1 MSSIV
6 NKVVYL
12 YVSVQNNPMKRF
24 FILLILW
31 SFACATA
38 HAEALQFT
46 HLTTNEGLSQN
57 TVFDIIQ
64 DSKGFMW
71 FATKEGLNRYDG
83 QTFKIFKHRPFSD
96 QGLKNSSIRCMVED
110 RANRI
115 WVGTE
120 SGVCRY
126 DPETE
131 RFTDIILRNEAGEAI
146 HKPIVILERD
156 AHGNIWLVTE
166 TKEIFRY
173 DPESDDIECCYR
185 ASNSIQVLRS
195 DPRGR
200 IWFYELGCGLFST
213 DDHFQNIE
221 RFEVSNPSE
230 IDLHHGLSYLCFDE
244 YSRMYVGFESE
255 GVAEVNLVDRRAT
268 RLPLVEGRGKPLY
281 VRHIMVYNAE
291 ELWIGSES
299 GLFIFNLHTRTAQ
312 RIQHSLY
319 DPYSLS
325 DNAVYTTFKDNE
337 EGIWVG
343 TFFGGVNYLPLRK
356 AEFTKYYPTNDPQ
369 SIKGLRIREL
379 CPDSQGCLWV
389 GSEDAGLYHFD
400 PRQQSFRYV
409 EASRHFSNVHGLLM
423 HGHELWISTF
433 SKGIHVLD
441 TRTGR
446 IRVYDV
452 TTTDGRLFSNYVFAL
467 CKSRDGH
474 IYIGTMHGLQ
484 FYNLYSGEF
493 GYVPEINDG
502 KMVNDIQEDSAGNLW
517 VATLT
522 NGLYV
527 RTPYSDTWRHYLHDA
542 DNLQSLPCNNVTSVF
557 EDSDRR
563 IWITTE
569 GGGFSV
575 FEAGEGYFTHYNT
588 GNGLAS
594 DVAFQIVED
603 DNGMF
608 WISTNNGLV
617 AFDPAERKTKYLY
630 TVANSL
636 PSNQFNYKSSYKAED
651 GTLYFGCIEGL
662 ISFNPQRLNRQ
673 QNKLP
678 PVYITD
684 FSLLDFPDDGSAST
698 LCDKSIIAC
707 DTLYLRH
714 NQNSFSLQ
722 LSVLS
727 YRKSP
732 DTHLSYRME
741 GYDDQWRETPADGA
755 KLPYTKLPPGRYTFH
770 VRLDNGAQS
779 TRKSLHIHITPPL
792 YRSQVASILYF
803 ALILGMLYWLYKHNE
818 RRRIRREEEHRR
830 DFEQQK
836 NSELYDVKIK
846 FFTNIAHEIRT
857 PLTLIKVPLDS
868 ILSHKELNSDLYD
881 TLHIMSQ
888 NTNRLLDLTNQLL
901 DFRKIE
907 KEHLTLSLAMYDV
920 ARIVRETFYRFSS
933 MAREQGKKFELT
945 QQNGDRAVWAKVDRE
960 AFTKIVSNLLVN
972 ALKFSDSRILISTET
987 VNDSFILRVVNDGEV
1002 VPPKVRS
1009 DIFAPFFQH
1018 AVASTFPGTGIG
1030 LTLSNSLAMLQ
1041 NGTLR
1046 MGDSLTE
1053 NEFILTLPLAE
1064 QSLAE
1069 EQQKEDYNTTEPVA
1083 REKTD
1088 SEEHA
1093 TLLIVEDHPDMRN
1106 YIAQMLCER
1115 YIVRTAANG
1124 AEALEV
1130 VKTEHVDIVLSDI
1143 IMPRMDGLELCRHMK
1158 NEVRSSHIPFIL
1170 LTAKTDI
1177 QSKIQSMDL
1186 GADCYIEKPFSS
1198 EYLQSAISNL
1208 LKSRRMLFDRFLK
1221 NPLIMANSVSTSS
1234 TDRVFIQKLQ
1244 DIVRNNFNNPE
1255 FNTCDLAKLMYMS
1268 RASFYRKVKGL
1279 MDIAPN
1285 DYIQLERLKTAAQ
1298 ILKKGEYQINEVC
1311 YMVGFSSPSYFTKC
1325 FQKQYGITPKQFML
1339 QIKNKSTREDREDLI
1354 ADETETDMKN

>member
-1 MSSIV
+1 
-6 NKVVYL
+6 
-12 YVSVQNNPMKRF
+12 MKHF
-24 FILLILW
+24 FTLLILW
-31 SFACATA
+31 FSGYATA
-38 HAEALQFT
+38 HAEALQFN

-57 TVFDIIQ
+57 TIFDIIQ

-83 QTFKIFKHRPFSD
+83 QTFKIFKHRPFSEG
-96 QGLKNSSIRCMVED
+96 GLKNSSIRCMVED
-110 RANRI
+110 GANRI

-131 RFTDIILRNEAGEAI
+131 QFTDIILHNEAGEVI
-146 HKPIVILERD
+146 NKPIIILERD
-156 AHGNIWLVTE
+156 ALGNIWLVTE
-166 TKEIFRY
+166 TKEVFCY
-173 DPESDDIECCYR
+173 DPKSDDIECRYR
-185 ASNSIQVLRS
+185 ASNSIPVLRS

-200 IWFYELGCGLFST
+200 IWFFELDRGLFST
-213 DDHFQNIE
+213 DDHFQNTE
-221 RFEVSNPSE
+221 RFELSNPSE
-230 IDLHHGLSYLCFDE
+230 IDLHHGLSHLCFDNFN
-244 YSRMYVGFESE
+244 RMYVGFETE
-255 GVAEVNLVDRRAT
+255 GVAEINLIDRRAT
-268 RLPLVEGRGKPLY
+268 RLPLVERNVQPLY
-281 VRHIMVYNAE
+281 IRHILVYNAE

-299 GLFIFNLHTRTAQ
+299 GLFIFNLHARTTQ
-312 RIQHSLY
+312 MVQHSLY

-325 DNAVYTTFKDNE
+325 DNAVYTIFKDSE

-356 AEFTKYYPTNDPQ
+356 AEFTKYYPTNVPQ
-369 SIKGLRIREL
+369 SIKGLRIREI
-379 CPDSQGCLWV
+379 CPDQQGCLWV

-400 PRQQSFRYV
+400 PKQQTFQFV
-409 EASRHFSNVHGLLM
+409 EASRNFSNVHGLLM

-441 TRTGR
+441 TQTGR
-446 IRVYDV
+446 IRVYDN
-452 TTTDGRLFSNYVFAL
+452 TTTYGHLFSNYVFAL
-467 CKSRDGH
+467 CKSQDGH

-484 FYNLYSGEF
+484 FYDLHSGEF

-527 RTPYSDTWRHYLHDA
+527 RSPYNDTWQHYLHDA
-542 DNLQSLPCNNVTSVF
+542 GNLKSLPSNNITSIF

-569 GGGFSV
+569 GGGFSA
-575 FEAGEGYFTHYNT
+575 FEAGDGCFTHYNT
-588 GNGLAS
+588 ANGLPS
-594 DVAFQIVED
+594 DVAFQIAED

-617 AFDPAERKTKYLY
+617 AFDPAERKTKYVY

-636 PSNQFNYKSSYKAED
+636 LSNQFNYKSSYKSED

-662 ISFNPQRLNRQ
+662 ISFTPKRLNKQ

-678 PVYITD
+678 PIYITD
-684 FSLLDFPDDGSAST
+684 FSLLDFSDDDSTST
-698 LCDKSIIAC
+698 LYDKSIIAC

-732 DTHLSYRME
+732 GMHLSYRME
-741 GYDDQWRETPADGA
+741 GYDDEWCEAPANGA
-755 KLPYTKLPPGRYTFH
+755 KLPYAKLPPGNYTFH
-770 VRLDNGAQS
+770 ARLDNGTQN
-779 TRKSLHIHITPPL
+779 THKKLHIHISPPL
-792 YRSQVASILYF
+792 YRSFAAYIFYF
-803 ALILGMLYWLYKHNE
+803 TLILGILYWLYKHNE
-818 RRRIRREEEHRR
+818 RQRKQREEQHRR

-836 NSELYDVKIK
+836 NCELYDVKIK

-857 PLTLIKVPLDS
+857 PLTLIKVPLDN
-868 ILSHKELNSDLYD
+868 ILSSKKLNDDLSG
-881 TLHIMSQ
+881 TLRIMSQ

-901 DFRKIE
+901 DFRNIE
-907 KEHLTLSLAMYDV
+907 KEHLTLSIAMYDV
-920 ARIVRETFYRFSS
+920 ARIVRETFHRFSS
-933 MAREQGKKFELT
+933 MAKEQGKKFELT
-945 QQNGDRAVWAKVDRE
+945 QENGDHAVWAKVDRE

-972 ALKFSDSRILISTET
+972 AVKFSDKRILISMATE
-987 VNDSFILRVVNDGEV
+987 NDSFILRVVNDGEV
-1002 VPPKVRS
+1002 VPPEVRS

-1018 AVASTFPGTGIG
+1018 TVASTFPGTGIG
-1030 LTLSNSLAMLQ
+1030 LALSSSLATLQ

-1046 MGDSLTE
+1046 MGDSMTE
-1053 NEFILTLPLAE
+1053 NEFILTLPLAD
-1064 QSLAE
+1064 QSLAKEQEKSDHNATETVTHE
-1069 EQQKEDYNTTEPVA
+1069 E
-1083 REKTD
+1083 TD
-1088 SEEHA
+1088 NEVRA
-1093 TLLIVEDHPDMRN
+1093 TLLIVEDHPEMRN
-1106 YIAQMLCER
+1106 YIAQMLSER
-1115 YIVRTAANG
+1115 YIVRTATNG
-1124 AEALEV
+1124 AEAFKV
-1130 VKTEHVDIVLSDI
+1130 VKKEHIDIVLSDI
-1143 IMPRMDGLELCRHMK
+1143 IMPEMNGLELCRCMK

-1186 GADCYIEKPFSS
+1186 GADYYIEKPFSA

-1208 LKSRRMLFDRFLK
+1208 LKSRRMLFERFSK
-1221 NPLIMANSVSTSS
+1221 NPLVMANSVSTSS
-1234 TDRVFIQKLQ
+1234 TDRIFIQKLQ
-1244 DIVRNNFNNPE
+1244 DIVRKNFNNPE
-1255 FNTCDLAKLMYMS
+1255 FNTCDLAKMMYMS
-1268 RASFYRKVKGL
+1268 RASFYRKVKGML
-1279 MDIAPN
+1279 DISPN

-1298 ILKKGEYQINEVC
+1298 ILQKKEYQINEVC

-1325 FQKQYGITPKQFML
+1325 FQKQYGITPKQFMI
-1339 QIKNKSTREDREDLI
+1339 QIKNEGTV
-1354 ADETETDMKN
+1354 ADETKMEINPNQLIN